1 MKKFFFATS
10 ILMFVVFVACSPKT
24 APTTTSTPT
33 TEPDSPKMMATTF
46 SGEVH
51 PLILSK
57 CSPCHLP
64 SKGGF
69 KANFEIYESAKK
81 YGADMVMRIQLN
93 PTDKG
98 FMPFK
103 HDKLSPDEIDVF
115 KKWVAD
121 GMQEK

>member
-1 MKKFFFATS
+1 
-10 ILMFVVFVACSPKT
+10 MFVIFFACSPKT
-24 APTTTSTPT
+24 TPTATTTT
-33 TEPDSPKMMATTF
+33 TEPDAPKLMATTF

-57 CSPCHLP
+57 CVPCHIP

-69 KANFEIYESAKK
+69 KANFETYESAKK
-81 YGADMVMRIQLN
+81 YGPDMVTRIEMN
-93 PTDKG
+93 PGDKG

-103 HDKLSPDEIDVF
+103 HDKLSVDEIAVF

>member
-1 MKKFFFATS
+1 MKKLFIAAG
-10 ILMFVVFVACSPKT
+10 ILMFVIFFACSPKT
-24 APTTTSTPT
+24 TPTATTTT
-33 TEPDSPKMMATTF
+33 TEPDAPKLMATTF

-57 CSPCHLP
+57 CVPCHIP

-69 KANFEIYESAKK
+69 KANFETYESAKK
-81 YGADMVMRIQLN
+81 YGPDMVTRIEMN
-93 PTDKG
+93 PGDKG

-103 HDKLSPDEIDVF
+103 HDKLSVDEIAVF